1 MAGVRRPDVGAAAEQ
16 LDIDG
21 TLLRAAL
28 LAGYGREARPLA
40 RRLSAATESGR
51 GRSCLE
57 AGAPILLTVDA
68 PGPPGLRVGL
78 RIGDRFSEQAVED
91 LVPPE
96 TRRHLAEI
104 LLPLPAADYSSL
116 GTWLFWTEKRQS
128 IFVDLRDPSP
138 VTALVRLRRILSR
151 ERWDRLERLR
161 PAAIDARPWAFRV
174 EADEKGVCRLHVHW
188 LIGRHT
194 APESLAEAIAPGCWS
209 RAIEVLACL
218 LRWPGR
224 SGRWVIVTPLDD
236 DSEPALR
243 ISNSA
248 WALAPE
254 GEAKHQVIGT
264 LMSALGGPRDH
275 AQALWSL
282 CRGSATPE
290 WRVGRA
296 CELKVGISGD
306 GIRARLFFSPQLQGL
321 GTAGISNSAVVAGT
335 SSTAPSDAAPS
346 SA

>member
-1 MAGVRRPDVGAAAEQ
+1 M
-16 LDIDG
+16 
-21 TLLRAAL
+21 RAAL
-28 LAGYGREARPLA
+28 LAGYGRDALPLA
-40 RRLSAATESGR
+40 RRLAAATEPGR

-57 AGAPILLTVDA
+57 AGAPIQLTVDA

-78 RIGDRFSEQAVED
+78 RIGDRFAEQAVQG

-96 TRRHLAEI
+96 TRRHLGKM
-104 LLPLPAADYSSL
+104 LLPLPAADHPSL
-116 GTWLFWTEKRQS
+116 GVWLFWTEGRQS
-128 IFVDLRDPSP
+128 IFVDLRDPAP
-138 VTALVRLRRILSR
+138 AAALARLHHVLSR
-151 ERWDRLERLR
+151 EQWARLEKVR

-174 EADEKGVCRLHVHW
+174 EADAAGVCRLHVHW
-188 LIGRHT
+188 LIGRHA

-209 RAIEVLACL
+209 RAMEALACL

-236 DSEPALR
+236 YSDHALW
-243 ISNSA
+243 IGNSG
-248 WALAPE
+248 WTLVPE
-254 GEAKHQVIGT
+254 EAKNKAIGT

-282 CRGSATPE
+282 CRSTATPE

-296 CELKVGISGD
+296 CELKVSINRRD
-306 GIRARLFFSPQLQGL
+306 GVRARLFFSPQLQGL

-335 SSTAPSDAAPS
+335 SSTAPSDAAPW